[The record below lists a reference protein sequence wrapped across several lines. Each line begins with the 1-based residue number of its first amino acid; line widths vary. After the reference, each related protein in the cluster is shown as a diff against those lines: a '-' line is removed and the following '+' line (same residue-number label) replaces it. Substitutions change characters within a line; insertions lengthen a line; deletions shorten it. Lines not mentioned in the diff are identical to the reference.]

1 MDEMVQGRARDAACA
16 ASCRAAPCWL
26 RRTLRCVATATLLAL
41 GTLGQAHESDPYSLP
56 AGRDFAD
63 LGPYLSEIVDHAVRA
78 AVVRTNAQIDAA
90 LSGERPGTASELQTP
105 DHIASM
111 VWAELFR
118 AIPTNELLDG
128 TLLSPALRD
137 RYPGLVTLHWPVPSI
152 YDEPLLL
159 VDLSKFVRTFFRA
172 GTASVAGTVIGT
184 DKVVHFINVGRLY
197 HAKYE
202 ELLARGLSAEQA
214 APAAIAATSANPFY
228 SENGFLGI
236 FTTGIHSNA
245 DLAADL
251 AGFKFYRN
259 LSEPVRIGGREWP
272 AMLVRDGAFW
282 RVQMR
287 ADEQRFSA
295 FVTPHWNEALNPNR
309 YLDYVALPVG
319 KAVQQRCDAV
329 LDAYRDRHG
338 RKRGRAQFEAIEQE
352 LSTYFGEAY
361 EHEIN
366 AAQHISV
373 ARLCFAPDGVA
384 APGADAADATDSLG
398 RSALWWAAHDGRIGA
413 LDRLLATGQDPAA
426 ADVDGETPLHAAIRN
441 GQAAAA
447 QRLLQHGSPA
457 DAAALYGTTPL
468 MLAARRGDVQLTQA
482 LLLAGAHPDRS
493 GPFGRTALHQAVERG
508 QVDAA
513 AVLLRFGAD
522 PRRADDMGRSAS
534 QLAARQG
541 DARLLTLLAAP
552 GTLAVH
558 HDAAQGR
565 DAW

>member
-1 MDEMVQGRARDAACA
+1 MLQGRARDAA
-16 ASCRAAPCWL
+16 ASCRRVPPWL
-26 RRTLRCVATATLLAL
+26 RRTRHGVAAATWLVLSAI
-41 GTLGQAHESDPYSLP
+41 GQAHESDQYSLP
-56 AGRDFAD
+56 AGREFAD
-63 LGPYLSEIVDHAVRA
+63 LGPYLSEIVDNAVRA

-90 LSGERPGTASELQTP
+90 LAGEWPATASVLQTP
-105 DHIASM
+105 DHIAST

-118 AIPTNELLDG
+118 AVPTNELLDG
-128 TLLSPALRD
+128 TLQSPALRD
-137 RYPGLVTLHWPVPSI
+137 RYPGLVTLHWPVRSI

-159 VDLSKFVRTFFRA
+159 MDLSKFVRTFFRA

-202 ELLARGLSAEQA
+202 ELRAQGLSAAQA
-214 APAAIAATSANPFY
+214 APAAISATAANPFY

-259 LSEPVRIGGREWP
+259 LSEPVRIGSREWP
-272 AMLVRDGAFW
+272 AMLVRDGPFW

-287 ADEQRFSA
+287 AGEQRFSA
-295 FVTPHWNEALNPNR
+295 FVTAHWNEVLNPNR

-329 LDAYRDRHG
+329 LDLYRDRHG

-361 EHEIN
+361 EYEIN
-366 AAQHISV
+366 AARHVSV
-373 ARLCFAPDGVA
+373 SRLCFAPDSA
-384 APGADAADATDSLG
+384 ATPAADTADATDALG
-398 RSALWWAAHDGRIGA
+398 RSALWWAAHDGRAGA
-413 LDRLLATGQDPAA
+413 LDRLLAAGQDPAA
-426 ADVDGETPLHAAIRN
+426 ADLDGETPLHAAIRN
-441 GQAAAA
+441 GQADAA

-457 DAAALYGTTPL
+457 DVAALYGTTPL
-468 MLAARRGDVQLTQA
+468 MLAARGGDVQLALA
-482 LLLAGAHPDRS
+482 LLQAGAQPDRS

-508 QVDAA
+508 QVEVAA
-513 AVLLRFGAD
+513 LLLRFGAD
-522 PRRADDMGRSAS
+522 PARADDMGRSAAD
-534 QLAARQG
+534 LAARQG
-541 DARLLTLLAAP
+541 DARLVSMLAAP
-552 GTLAVH
+552 GALTAR
-558 HDAAQGR
+558 HDAAQR
-565 DAW
+565 AAHDAR